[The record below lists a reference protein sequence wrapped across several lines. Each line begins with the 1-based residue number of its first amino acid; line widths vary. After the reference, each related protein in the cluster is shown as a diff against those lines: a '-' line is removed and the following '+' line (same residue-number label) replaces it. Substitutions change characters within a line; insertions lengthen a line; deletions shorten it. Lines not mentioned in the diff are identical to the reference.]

1 MSKINN
7 NPTVGIIMG
16 SKSDWK
22 GVMEHCSEIFK
33 EFGINHDVRVISAHR
48 TPKRLE
54 RFISE
59 AEKKDYEVIIAAAG
73 GAAHL
78 AGVTAA
84 LTTIPVLGVPTESK
98 LKGLDSLLSTV
109 QMPSG
114 IPVGTLA
121 IGRAGAINSALLAI
135 SILSTRY
142 KDIHKKLIKYR
153 QSFEKKVPKK
163 PY

>member
-1 MSKINN
+1 MKSTNE
-7 NPTVGIIMG
+7 PTVGIIMG

-33 EFGINHDVRVISAHR
+33 EFGINDDVRVISAHR

-59 AEKKDYEVIIAAAG
+59 AEKNYEVIIAAAG

-84 LTTIPVLGVPTESK
+84 LTTIPVLGVPMPSVTN
-98 LKGLDSLLSTV
+98 GVDSLYSTV
-109 QMPSG
+109 QMPAG
-114 IPVGTLA
+114 VPVATFA
-121 IGRAGAINSALLAI
+121 IGKAGAKNSALFAI
-135 SILSTRY
+135 AILSQKY
-142 KDIHKKLIKYR
+142 PKISQKLKKYR
-153 QSFEKKVPKK
+153 SEFESNIPKR

>member
-1 MSKINN
+1 MKNKSNSL
-7 NPTVGIIMG
+7 VGIIMG

-22 GVMEHCSEIFK
+22 TMIHCCNTLK
-33 EFGINHDVRVISAHR
+33 KFGIKYEVNVISAHR
-48 TPKRLE
+48 TPARLHK
-54 RFISE
+54 FLNNSE
-59 AEKKDYEVIIAAAG
+59 KNKTEIIIAAAG

-78 AGVTAA
+78 AGVAA
-84 LTTIPVLGVPTESK
+84 SLTILPVLGVPIESK

-121 IGRAGAINSALLAI
+121 IGKAGAINAALLAI

-142 KDIHKKLIKYR
+142 KKIENRLRAYR
-153 QSFEKKVPKK
+153 RNFEKKVPKK
-163 PY
+163 PF

>member
-1 MSKINN
+1 MKVNKE
-7 NPTVGIIMG
+7 PTVGIIMG

-59 AEKKDYEVIIAAAG
+59 AEKKNYEVIIAAAG

-78 AGVTAA
+78 AGVTAS
-84 LTTIPVLGVPTESK
+84 LTTIPVLGVPMLSVT
-98 LKGLDSLLSTV
+98 KGIDSLLSTV
-109 QMPSG
+109 QMPAG
-114 IPVGTLA
+114 VPVATLA
-121 IGRAGAINSALLAI
+121 IGKEGAINSALFAVA
-135 SILSTRY
+135 ILSRKY
-142 KDIHKKLIKYR
+142 KNIEQKLKKYR
-153 QSFEKKVPKK
+153 INFEKKVPIK